1 MQIKHLLEAIDQTSL
16 LTQDTYNL
24 LSKDIDRFINAN
36 ANRIF
41 DSVGEGD
48 YLKKMD
54 VIDKQKR
61 RERPPRIQIRLLE
74 KSSFSRFGSCIS
86 KRSLNTLKAT
96 RNQCQTKNTDYA

>member
-54 VIDKQKR
+54 VIDKQKQEVR
-61 RERPPRIQIRLLE
+61 DQHLE
-74 KSSFSRFGSCIS
+74 SYK
-86 KRSLNTLKAT
+86 KPVPDEK
-96 RNQCQTKNTDYA
+96 Y